1 MENLKLCPVCHQVA
15 SWNSYFSAWVCH
27 GCGYQWT
34 ADKVKK
40 DNTERWNRE
49 IHVPSHD
56 KTIENIFDVIES
68 ALANAGYTI
77 MDGDA
82 TGVIIR
88 HKASDTDY
96 LISINEEN

>member
-40 DNTERWNRE
+40 DNTERWN
-49 IHVPSHD
+49 
-56 KTIENIFDVIES
+56 IES